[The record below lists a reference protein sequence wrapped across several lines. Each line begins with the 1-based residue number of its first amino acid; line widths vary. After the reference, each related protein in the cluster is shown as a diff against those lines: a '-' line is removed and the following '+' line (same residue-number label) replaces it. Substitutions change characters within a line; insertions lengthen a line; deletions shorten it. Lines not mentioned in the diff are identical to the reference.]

1 MACSPRRDG
10 GAVRRA
16 DWLRPQRA
24 AQWGGCGG
32 GRGRGA
38 LAVRTFFSGAR
49 SPLPFLSTSPS
60 WRSRPMGA
68 GEGGGPSAAVGRRVE
83 RRGARP
89 IAARGSPLP
98 AAGRGGISRGTEKRA
113 AFRRGGRAAVTPS
126 APLAFPAGRAR
137 GRAHPEPTAG
147 RERASAGRR
156 RFEVRGAAALGGRGA
171 VRWCVGGGSHP
182 SGRGRA
188 RCRGEPSLPVCVRV
202 RMYVCVCVCAR
213 GGSPAWRER
222 RAGRAALGALRDGAS
237 RPPLRPLRGA
247 ASAPP
252 RPAPLSAALA
262 APGPAHQPCLS
273 SSCFLL
279 SRLSRQF
286 EASTRRVSASRC
298 PHADSKHL

>member
-1 MACSPRRDG
+1 MGSARSAAARPRPPRPLAARCVPPPHVLVPGSGGVGPRAASRCPDVNIPQKGSPERGRGLLPRRDG

-16 DWLRPQRA
+16 DWLCPQRA

-60 WRSRPMGA
+60 WRPWPMGA
-68 GEGGGPSAAVGRRVE
+68 GEVGGPSAAVGRRTE
-83 RRGARP
+83 RLGARP

-156 RFEVRGAAALGGRGA
+156 RFEVRGSAALGGRGA
-171 VRWCVGGGSHP
+171 GRWCGGVGSHP
-182 SGRGRA
+182 AGRGRT
-188 RCRGEPSLPVCVRV
+188 RCRGEP
-202 RMYVCVCVCAR
+202 
-213 GGSPAWRER
+213 
-222 RAGRAALGALRDGAS
+222 
-237 RPPLRPLRGA
+237 
-247 ASAPP
+247 
-252 RPAPLSAALA
+252 
-262 APGPAHQPCLS
+262 
-273 SSCFLL
+273 
-279 SRLSRQF
+279 
-286 EASTRRVSASRC
+286 
-298 PHADSKHL
+298 

>member
-68 GEGGGPSAAVGRRVE
+68 GERGGPSAAVGRRVE

-171 VRWCVGGGSHP
+171 VRWCVGGGQP
-182 SGRGRA
+182 SVGAGPGPVPRRA
-188 RCRGEPSLPVCVRV
+188 LTPGVRACPYVC
-202 RMYVCVCVCAR
+202 MCVCVCAR
-213 GGSPAWRER
+213 GEPGMAGAAGGASG
-222 RAGRAALGALRDGAS
+222 AGRAAGRSLPPPAPPPARGRLSPAS
-237 RPPLRPLRGA
+237 
-247 ASAPP
+247 P
-252 RPAPLSAALA
+252 RPAQRGPRSSGPGPPAVPFQLLFPAFAALQTVRSEHA
-262 APGPAHQPCLS
+262 EGFRVALPA
-273 SSCFLL
+273 
-279 SRLSRQF
+279 R
-286 EASTRRVSASRC
+286 
-298 PHADSKHL
+298 